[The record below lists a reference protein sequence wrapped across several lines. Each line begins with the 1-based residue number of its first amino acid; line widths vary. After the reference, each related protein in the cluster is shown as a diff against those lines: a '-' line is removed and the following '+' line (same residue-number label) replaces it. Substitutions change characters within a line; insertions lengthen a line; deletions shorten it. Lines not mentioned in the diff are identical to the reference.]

1 MPVTPDTSLRTS
13 SHLTLVALCVVQAVD
28 SCLLECGH
36 AVLCF
41 YCASML
47 ARQVPN
53 SCPLCRVPIRC
64 VVRLTTTLSR
74 APLRSR
80 VTGDSEGERI
90 RGGEG
95 GGRVIAVSGEGY
107 SVNTDVVQI
116 FSSVRAGRTV
126 ALTPTI

>member
-1 MPVTPDTSLRTS
+1 MLPSVTFYR
-13 SHLTLVALCVVQAVD
+13 VQAVD

-41 YCASML
+41 QCASML

-64 VVRLTTTLSR
+64 VVRLTTTLPRTAVRSR
-74 APLRSR
+74 AGD
-80 VTGDSEGERI
+80 GDSDGDVDGDHE
-90 RGGEG
+90 

-116 FSSVRAGRTV
+116 FSSVRAGRAV

>member
-1 MPVTPDTSLRTS
+1 
-13 SHLTLVALCVVQAVD
+13 
-28 SCLLECGH
+28 
-36 AVLCF
+36 
-41 YCASML
+41 ML

-64 VVRLTTTLSR
+64 VVRLTTTL
-74 APLRSR
+74 PRSAVR
-80 VTGDSEGERI
+80 GHAGDGDGEH
-90 RGGEG
+90 E

-116 FSSVRAGRTV
+116 FSSVRAGRAV